1 MKKISLAILLA
12 MAMLLTLLPTAAMA
26 LEEEGRNTTG
36 YDGVELPAGPDTSGN
51 VWTVTPEN
59 AQYTLDGAYGS
70 IDGKT
75 INFSSGPYDKVL
87 VLGRATKFS
96 GSETEYY
103 KGGWESTNN
112 VEYASIQ
119 ETGVY
124 NYKRTVANNRRSF
137 RHHV

>member
-1 MKKISLAILLA
+1 MKKISLAILLV

-26 LEEEGRNTTG
+26 LYTPTRDTTD
-36 YDGVELPAGPDTSGN
+36 YDGAALPQGPKVSGD

-75 INFSSGPYDKVL
+75 INFSSGPYDEVL

-96 GSETEYY
+96 GSGTKYY
-103 KGGWESTNN
+103 KGGWDSNN
-112 VEYASIQ
+112 IVEYASIQ
-119 ETGVY
+119 ETEVY
-124 NYKRTVANNRRSF
+124 N
-137 RHHV
+137 

>member
-1 MKKISLAILLA
+1 MKKISLAILLV
-12 MAMLLTLLPTAAMA
+12 MVMLLTLLPTGAMA
-26 LEEEGRNTTG
+26 LDTTTRDTDG
-36 YDGVELPAGPDTSGN
+36 YDSAALPLGPNVSGN

-96 GSETEYY
+96 IIRAAGNQLILS
-103 KGGWESTNN
+103 
-112 VEYASIQ
+112 
-119 ETGVY
+119 
-124 NYKRTVANNRRSF
+124 RTRI
-137 RHHV
+137 

>member
-1 MKKISLAILLA
+1 MKKISLAILLV

-96 GSETEYY
+96 GSGTKYY
-103 KGGWESTNN
+103 QGRLGTN
-112 VEYASIQ
+112 
-119 ETGVY
+119 
-124 NYKRTVANNRRSF
+124 
-137 RHHV
+137 